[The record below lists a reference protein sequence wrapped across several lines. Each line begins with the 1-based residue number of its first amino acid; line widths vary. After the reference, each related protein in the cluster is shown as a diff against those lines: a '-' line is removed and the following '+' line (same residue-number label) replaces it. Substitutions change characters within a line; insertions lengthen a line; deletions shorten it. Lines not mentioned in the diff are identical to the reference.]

1 MIQKMIKICMSFL
14 LLIGFSMEIKGEEN
28 PKQGVPDLAKH
39 AQSAYLMEYTSG
51 KVLYAKNEN
60 EKLYPASMTKMMG
73 LLLIFEDIN
82 SGKLKWDDQVVTSSF
97 AAGMG
102 GSQVYLEENETLSV
116 KDMVKSICIASANDA
131 MSAMGEHI
139 GGTNEHFVEMMNK
152 KAKELGMKN
161 TQFTNVTG
169 LHDPKHYS
177 CAKDMAVLGQALIK
191 EGGQQLL
198 DITSTYDA
206 YIRENSE
213 KPFWLVNTNKLLK
226 SYPGVDGLKSGYT
239 SEAKSCITITAK
251 KNGLRLIAVVMKEPD
266 SKVRNAEIQ
275 TMLDYGFLQ
284 YEQKVLYKK
293 GSRIQQIKVENGK
306 PDSMYLVTKED
317 VISVY
322 EKGKPTK
329 VKEKK
334 IVLNKKNAPYKK
346 GEEVGIMHILMND
359 GYQMDVKLYA
369 DKNIEALDYIDIFM
383 KGFHEIFA

>member
-1 MIQKMIKICMSFL
+1 MIQKMIKICIAFMLWISVC
-14 LLIGFSMEIKGEEN
+14 IDVKGETTQ
-28 PKQGVPDLAKH
+28 KQRTPDLAQH
-39 AQSAYLMEYTSG
+39 AQAAYLMEYTSG

-82 SGKLKWDDQVVTSSF
+82 SGKLKWNDQVITSSF
-97 AAGMG
+97 AASMG

-131 MSAMGEHI
+131 MTAMGEHV
-139 GGTNEHFVEMMNK
+139 GGTNENFVKMMNE
-152 KAKELGMKN
+152 KAKELGMSN

-177 CAKDMAVLGQALIK
+177 CAKDMAILGQALIK
-191 EGGQQLL
+191 VGGQQLL

-213 KPFWLVNTNKLLK
+213 NPFWLVNTNKLLK

-239 SEAKSCITITAK
+239 NEAKSCITITAK
-251 KNGLRLIAVVMKEPD
+251 KNGLRFIAVVMKEPD
-266 SKVRNAEIQ
+266 SKIRNTEIQ
-275 TMLDYGFLQ
+275 TMLDYGFSQ
-284 YEQKVLYKK
+284 YEQKNLYKK
-293 GSRIQQIKVENGK
+293 GSQMQQIQVENGRI
-306 PDSMYLVTKED
+306 DTMYLVTKED
-317 VISVY
+317 VIAVY

-329 VKEKK
+329 IKEKK
-334 IVLNKKNAPYKK
+334 VILNKKNAPYKK
-346 GEEVGIMHILMND
+346 GEEVGIMHIVMND

-369 DKNIEALDYIDIFM
+369 DRNIEALDYIDIFI

>member
-1 MIQKMIKICMSFL
+1 M
-14 LLIGFSMEIKGEEN
+14 
-28 PKQGVPDLAKH
+28 
-39 AQSAYLMEYTSG
+39 
-51 KVLYAKNEN
+51 
-60 EKLYPASMTKMMG
+60 
-73 LLLIFEDIN
+73 
-82 SGKLKWDDQVVTSSF
+82 
-97 AAGMG
+97 
-102 GSQVYLEENETLSV
+102 
-116 KDMVKSICIASANDA
+116 
-131 MSAMGEHI
+131 
-139 GGTNEHFVEMMNK
+139 
-152 KAKELGMKN
+152 
-161 TQFTNVTG
+161 
-169 LHDPKHYS
+169 
-177 CAKDMAVLGQALIK
+177 
-191 EGGQQLL
+191 
-198 DITSTYDA
+198 
-206 YIRENSE
+206 
-213 KPFWLVNTNKLLK
+213 K

-334 IVLNKKNAPYKK
+334 MVLNKKNAPYKK
-346 GEEVGIMHILMND
+346 GEEIGIMHILMND

>member
-1 MIQKMIKICMSFL
+1 MLQVVL
-14 LLIGFSMEIKGEEN
+14 LL
-28 PKQGVPDLAKH
+28 A
-39 AQSAYLMEYTSG
+39 
-51 KVLYAKNEN
+51 
-60 EKLYPASMTKMMG
+60 
-73 LLLIFEDIN
+73 
-82 SGKLKWDDQVVTSSF
+82 W
-97 AAGMG
+97 G

-383 KGFHEIFA
+383 RGFHEIFA

>member
-1 MIQKMIKICMSFL
+1 MIQKMIKICMAFMLWISFC
-14 LLIGFSMEIKGEEN
+14 IDVKGEITQ
-28 PKQGVPDLAKH
+28 KQGTPDLAQH
-39 AQSAYLMEYTSG
+39 AQAAYLMEYTSG

-82 SGKLKWDDQVVTSSF
+82 SGKLKWNDQVVTSSF
-97 AAGMG
+97 AASMG

-131 MSAMGEHI
+131 MTAMGEHV
-139 GGTNEHFVEMMNK
+139 GGTNENFVKMMNE
-152 KAKELGMKN
+152 KAKELGMNN

-177 CAKDMAVLGQALIK
+177 CAKDMAILGQALIK
-191 EGGQQLL
+191 VGGQQLL

-213 KPFWLVNTNKLLK
+213 NPFWLVNTNKLLK

-239 SEAKSCITITAK
+239 NEAKSCITITAK
-251 KNGLRLIAVVMKEPD
+251 KNGLRFIAVVMKEPD
-266 SKVRNAEIQ
+266 SKIRNTEIQ
-275 TMLDYGFLQ
+275 TMLDYGFSQ
-284 YEQKVLYKK
+284 YEQKNLYKK
-293 GSRIQQIKVENGK
+293 GSRMQQIKVENGRI
-306 PDSMYLVTKED
+306 DTMYLVTKED
-317 VISVY
+317 VIAVY

-329 VKEKK
+329 IKEKK
-334 IVLNKKNAPYKK
+334 VILNKKNAPYKK
-346 GEEVGIMHILMND
+346 GEEVGIMHIVMSD

-369 DKNIEALDYIDIFM
+369 DRNIEALDYIDIFI